1 MLFRTVS
8 FSRAGAVLMLGTLAL
23 AGCGGGVEH
32 ANVSFDLNGQ
42 GTALAFSA
50 ADGDLYLLQLRRRSV
65 ERLTQTDLEE
75 STPVFSPDGQRV
87 TYAAGVSGGA
97 TSLFEYSLAS
107 RTTRRL
113 TFQDDVRDLSPR
125 YSPDGSQIVF
135 TRANRLRAYSMGG
148 QTWDQWDVYVLE
160 RDGSPRR
167 LTSGASGSPND
178 ARFTDGGRKLL
189 FSADG
194 QVDPLDAELYE
205 IELDASDT
213 PRPVERPAA
222 TAKQGG
228 AWAIDPDISSD
239 GALTTFISDRA
250 VSYQYDVY
258 VMATDGT
265 PRPLHVTKVARYN
278 QNPRFSSDDKSVW
291 FLAGADWNSGG
302 RPIFSLWRVGIED
315 WRVEQVAD
323 SGLFTHPSRWAP
335 R

>member
-1 MLFRTVS
+1 MVVRTDS
-8 FSRAGAVLMLGTLAL
+8 FSRAGALLMLGTLAL
-23 AGCGGGVEH
+23 AGCGVEH
-32 ANVSFDLNGQ
+32 ANVSFDPDGQ

-50 ADGDLYLLQLRRRSV
+50 ADGDLYLLQLRSRSV
-65 ERLTQTDLEE
+65 ERLTQTDSEE
-75 STPVFSPDGQRV
+75 STPAFSPDGQRV
-87 TYAAGVSGGA
+87 AYAAGLPGGA

-148 QTWDQWDVYVLE
+148 LTWDEWDVYVLE

-167 LTSGASGSPND
+167 LTSGASWSANN

-194 QVDPLDAELYE
+194 QADRLDAELYE

-213 PRPVERPAA
+213 PRPIERQAA
-222 TAKQGG
+222 TAREGG
-228 AWAIDPDISSD
+228 AWAIDPDITSD

-258 VMATDGT
+258 VMAKDAT

-278 QNPRFSSDDKSVW
+278 QTPRFSSDDKSVW
-291 FLAGADWNSGG
+291 FLAGADWNGGG
-302 RPIFSLWRVGIED
+302 RPIFSLWRVDIAN
-315 WRVEQVAD
+315 RKVEQVAD
-323 SGLFTHPSRWAP
+323 SGLFTHPSRWAS